1 MVTTEEH
8 YVEDAMD
15 LAKRARQFEEKGKK
29 PELTDD
35 YKERMKKFN
44 EELMARKAP
53 QPKSAASAETESA
66 TE

>member
-8 YVEDAMD
+8 YVEDTMD
-15 LAKRARQFEEKGKK
+15 LARGARKYEEKGKK
-29 PELTDD
+29 PELTED

-53 QPKSAASAETESA
+53 QPKSAAAERA
-66 TE
+66 